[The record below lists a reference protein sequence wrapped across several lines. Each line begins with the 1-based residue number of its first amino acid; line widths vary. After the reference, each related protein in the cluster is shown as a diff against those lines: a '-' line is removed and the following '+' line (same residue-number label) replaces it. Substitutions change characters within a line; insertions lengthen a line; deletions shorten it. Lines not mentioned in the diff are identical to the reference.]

1 MTDLQDFARKCS
13 LWNDDYLL
21 EQFHRGAAVFAHAE
35 YFAAIKTE
43 VARRGLA
50 STPPPAAP
58 EPAPAA
64 PTGPY
69 LTRLWRGEVS
79 LAETYWGWGV
89 VYPLGLV
96 LLAAI
101 TSKALPEITALIVW
115 LQWLRV
121 PYYAF
126 ISIAIWRSSGRYR
139 GPRIWA
145 GLARIAVVLGVLA
158 TLFAVLGWHLRDF
171 VA

>member
-13 LWNDDYLL
+13 LWNDAYLL

-79 LAETYWGWGV
+79 LAETYLGWGV
-89 VYPLGLV
+89 VYPLGLG

-101 TSKALPEITALIVW
+101 TSKAPPEMTAPI
-115 LQWLRV
+115 R
-121 PYYAF
+121 
-126 ISIAIWRSSGRYR
+126 
-139 GPRIWA
+139 
-145 GLARIAVVLGVLA
+145 
-158 TLFAVLGWHLRDF
+158 
-171 VA
+171 

>member
-35 YFAAIKTE
+35 YFSAIETE

-50 STPPPAAP
+50 SAPPPASP
-58 EPAPAA
+58 EPASAA

-69 LTRLWRGEVS
+69 FNRLWRGEVP
-79 LAETYWGWGV
+79 LAETYWAWGV
-89 VYPLGLV
+89 TCNV
-96 LLAAI
+96 LLALLEAI
-101 TSKALPEITALIVW
+101 TFRALPEITILLVPF
-115 LQWLRV
+115 RV
-121 PYYAF
+121 TYFAF
-126 ISIAIWRSSGRYR
+126 TLVAIWRSSGRYR

-145 GLARIAVVLGVLA
+145 ELARIAVVLGVLR
-158 TLFAVLGWHLRDF
+158 TLYAVLGWHLRDF
-171 VA
+171 AIP